1 MMATNKTRFNYGS
14 TRIPSSSTYI
24 FWGLF
29 LTGKDFLKA
38 TAAIMIAVTLQVLY
52 LKLKQGKV
60 EKKLFL
66 TWIALIIFGSATLL
80 FRDPAFLQWK
90 VSIINWIF
98 ASILIG
104 NQLLKRPPMI
114 KSFMN
119 AASPE
124 GLPKIP
130 DKAWVNITYLW
141 AFAFFTIGMVNLY
154 FMLYTSLT
162 TWVNFK
168 LFGVLAM
175 MFIFAFLNAIY
186 LNKYVAKEAGKSG

>member
-1 MMATNKTRFNYGS
+1 MGQFGYLLPAL
-14 TRIPSSSTYI
+14 I
-24 FWGLF
+24 FFGVFF

-38 TAAIMIAVTLQVLY
+38 TAAIMIAVTVQVLY
-52 LKLKQGKV
+52 QKFRQGKV

-66 TWIALIIFGSATLL
+66 TWIALIVFGSATLL

-104 NQLLKRPPMI
+104 NQLLKRPPII

-124 GLPKIP
+124 G
-130 DKAWVNITYLW
+130 
-141 AFAFFTIGMVNLY
+141 
-154 FMLYTSLT
+154 
-162 TWVNFK
+162 
-168 LFGVLAM
+168 
-175 MFIFAFLNAIY
+175 
-186 LNKYVAKEAGKSG
+186 

>member
-1 MMATNKTRFNYGS
+1 MGQFGYLLPAL
-14 TRIPSSSTYI
+14 I
-24 FWGLF
+24 FFGVFF

-52 LKLKQGKV
+52 LKLRQGKV

-66 TWIALIIFGSATLL
+66 IALITFGSATLL

-90 VSIINWIF
+90 VSIINWLF

-104 NQLLKRPPMI
+104 NQLLKRPPII

-130 DKAWVNITYLW
+130 DKAWMNITYLW
-141 AFAFFTIGMVNLY
+141 AFAFFSIGMVNLY
-154 FMLYTSLT
+154 FMLYTSVT

-168 LFGVLAM
+168 LFGVLTM

>member
-1 MMATNKTRFNYGS
+1 MGQFGYLLPAL
-14 TRIPSSSTYI
+14 I
-24 FWGLF
+24 FFGVFF

-38 TAAIMIAVTLQVLY
+38 TAAIMIAVTVQVLY
-52 LKLKQGKV
+52 QKFRQGKV

-66 TWIALIIFGSATLL
+66 TWIALIVFGSATLL

-104 NQLLKRPPMI
+104 NQLLKRPPII

-124 GLPKIP
+124 GLPEIP
-130 DKAWVNITYLW
+130 DKAWVDITYLW
-141 AFAFFTIGMVNLY
+141 AFAFFAIGMVNLY

-175 MFIFAFLNAIY
+175 MFIFAILNAIY
-186 LNKYVAKEAGKSG
+186 LNKYVIKEAGKSG